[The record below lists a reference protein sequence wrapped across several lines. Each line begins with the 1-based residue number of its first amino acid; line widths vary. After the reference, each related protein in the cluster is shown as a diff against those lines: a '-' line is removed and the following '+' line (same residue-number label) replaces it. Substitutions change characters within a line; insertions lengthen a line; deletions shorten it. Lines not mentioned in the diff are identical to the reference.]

1 MQKEEFIEYLNT
13 PANLNE
19 KSLIALEQLV
29 SDFPYCSSIETLLC
43 LNYFKEKNIKFES
56 RLSRCAIK
64 SENRDFLRKKIN
76 NLAESLEKIDLPD
89 EFTEK
94 QTDNRATII
103 DSSQQA
109 QTIRESEKIREL
121 KERIEKKLA
130 AIEKA
135 KKRAANK
142 SKADS
147 EEDNKNIESLKET
160 NKSKSSDEL
169 INQFIKAE
177 PSISRGKVDFFD
189 PVSMAKESITD
200 KENIVS
206 ETLAKIYY
214 DQAYKEKAIKIYE
227 KLSLKFPEKSSY
239 FAAQIKK
246 IEKEIN

>member
-1 MQKEEFIEYLNT
+1 MTLKNLKDISPLQHKQMKKEEFIEYLNA
-13 PANLNE
+13 PKNLNE
-19 KSLIALEQLV
+19 KSLIVLEQLV
-29 SDFPYCSSIETLLC
+29 SDFPYCSYIETLLC

-76 NLAESLEKIDLPD
+76 NLAENLERIDLPD
-89 EFTEK
+89 EFAEK
-94 QTDNRATII
+94 QTDNRPIII
-103 DSSQQA
+103 DNSQQV
-109 QTIRESEKIREL
+109 QTIRENEKIREL

-142 SKADS
+142 SK
-147 EEDNKNIESLKET
+147 
-160 NKSKSSDEL
+160 SSDEL

-177 PSISRGKVDFFD
+177 PSISRGKIDFFD
-189 PVSMAKESITD
+189 PIIMAKESITD

-214 DQAYKEKAIKIYE
+214 DQDYKGKAIKIYE

-239 FAAQIKK
+239 FASRIKK